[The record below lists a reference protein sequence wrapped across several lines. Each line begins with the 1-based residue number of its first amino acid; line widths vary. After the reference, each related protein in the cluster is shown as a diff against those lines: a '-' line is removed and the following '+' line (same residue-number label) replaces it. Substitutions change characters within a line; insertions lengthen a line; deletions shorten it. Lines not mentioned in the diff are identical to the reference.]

1 MVRHTLEILQQIL
14 QDFLSVSAQF
24 GTLCIERL
32 SHRSHHIEASLL
44 ISYANHVIVFYM
56 METP

>member
-24 GTLCIERL
+24 WTLCIESL
-32 SHRSHHIEASLL
+32 THCSHHIEANLL
-44 ISYANHVIVFYM
+44 ISNANHVIVFYM